1 MSHTVTLK
9 GPSPWGF
16 RLVGGRDFST
26 PITISRITA
35 GSKAAQGDLC
45 PGDTILAIN
54 GDSTESMTHME
65 AQNRIKACTRQLAL
79 NIIRS
84 GSGDRVWS
92 PTVSEDGKTSP
103 YTEPDSQNFRP
114 INSGY
119 GGYSRK
125 PSYTPEPPSPP
136 APPAPQP
143 TYANNGH
150 SRPNNGHSYGY
161 GNGHAQYN
169 NPTGLYAGSNG
180 DKYLPSKMGGLNL
193 SASHSPEPPMHSP
206 VQPLFQPAMHS
217 PMQPA
222 MQPPMH
228 SPIQLPMQSPVQPPM
243 QSPAGHN
250 GFNTQSD
257 VYKMLQDYEEPV
269 SEPKQSGSFKYLQG
283 ILEAEDGGVSPT
295 ERMRNLKSP
304 IRSPIPKLGSPIPSP
319 MPGLQKLPQCTR
331 CCNGIVGT
339 IVKARD
345 KLYHPDCFKCDD
357 CGINLKQRGYFF
369 IEDNLYCET
378 HAMAHVQAPEGYD
391 VVAVYPNSKVELV

>member
-1 MSHTVTLK
+1 MANMPQTVTLK

-26 PITISRITA
+26 PLTVSRVTP

-54 GDSTESMTHME
+54 GDSTELMTHME
-65 AQNRIKACTRQLAL
+65 AQNKIKTCTQQLVL
-79 NIIRS
+79 NINRS

-92 PTVSEDGKTSP
+92 PTLSDDGKTSP
-103 YTEPDSQNFRP
+103 YMEPDSQNFRP
-114 INSGY
+114 ITSGY

-125 PSYTPEPPSPP
+125 PSYTPEAMSPLQ
-136 APPAPQP
+136 APQP
-143 TYANNGH
+143 PLQAPQPVHQNNGH
-150 SRPNNGHSYGY
+150 SKPNNVHSYGY
-161 GNGHAQYN
+161 GTGTGHAQYN
-169 NPTGLYAGSNG
+169 NPAGLYAHNGSNG
-180 DKYLPSKMGGLNL
+180 DRSLPSKMGGLSL
-193 SASHSPEPPMHSP
+193 SATHSPE
-206 VQPLFQPAMHS
+206 L
-217 PMQPA
+217 
-222 MQPPMH
+222 
-228 SPIQLPMQSPVQPPM
+228 PINSN
-243 QSPAGHN
+243 GGRN
-250 GFNTQSD
+250 GFDAQSD

-304 IRSPIPKLGSPIPSP
+304 VRSPIPKLGSPIPSP

-331 CCNGIVGT
+331 CCNGIIGT

-345 KLYHPDCFKCDD
+345 KLYHPECFMCDD
-357 CGINLKQRGYFF
+357 CGVNLKQRGYFF
-369 IEDNLYCET
+369 IEDSLYCET
-378 HAMAHVQAPEGYD
+378 HAKARVQPPEGYD

>member
-1 MSHTVTLK
+1 MPNMPQTVTLK

-26 PITISRITA
+26 PLTISRVTP
-35 GSKAAQGDLC
+35 GSKAALGDLC

-54 GDSTESMTHME
+54 SDSTEHMTHME
-65 AQNRIKACTRQLAL
+65 AQNKIKTCNQQLTL
-79 NIIRS
+79 SIIRS

-103 YTEPDSQNFRP
+103 YMEPDSHQNFRP
-114 INSGY
+114 ITSGY

-125 PSYTPEPPSPP
+125 PSYTPEPQSPP
-136 APPAPQP
+136 VPQSPQAPQP
-143 TYANNGH
+143 TYLNNGH

-161 GNGHAQYN
+161 GNGTGHAQYN
-169 NPTGLYAGSNG
+169 NPAGLYAHNGSNG
-180 DKYLPSKMGGLNL
+180 DRSLPSKMGGLSL
-193 SASHSPEPPMHSP
+193 SATHSPEPPM
-206 VQPLFQPAMHS
+206 
-217 PMQPA
+217 
-222 MQPPMH
+222 
-228 SPIQLPMQSPVQPPM
+228 QSPV
-243 QSPAGHN
+243 GRN
-250 GFNTQSD
+250 GFDTQSD

-304 IRSPIPKLGSPIPSP
+304 VRSPIPKLGSPIPSP
-319 MPGLQKLPQCTR
+319 MSGLQKLPQCTR

-345 KLYHPDCFKCDD
+345 KLYHPECFVCDD
-357 CGINLKQRGYFF
+357 CSVNLKQRGYFF

-378 HAMAHVQAPEGYD
+378 HAKARVQPPEGYD

>member
-1 MSHTVTLK
+1 MTQTVTLK

-26 PITISRITA
+26 PLTVSRVTP

-54 GDSTESMTHME
+54 GDATEHMTHME
-65 AQNRIKACTRQLAL
+65 AQNKIKTCTQQLTL
-79 NIIRS
+79 SISR
-84 GSGDRVWS
+84 
-92 PTVSEDGKTSP
+92 
-103 YTEPDSQNFRP
+103 
-114 INSGY
+114 Y
-119 GGYSRK
+119 GNMRL
-125 PSYTPEPPSPP
+125 PSPENWCP
-136 APPAPQP
+136 ANL
-143 TYANNGH
+143 NNGH

-161 GNGHAQYN
+161 GNGTGHSQYN
-169 NPTGLYAGSNG
+169 NPAGLYAHNGSNG
-180 DKYLPSKMGGLNL
+180 DRSLPSKMGGLGI
-193 SASHSPEPPMHSP
+193 SATHSPEPP
-206 VQPLFQPAMHS
+206 
-217 PMQPA
+217 
-222 MQPPMH
+222 
-228 SPIQLPMQSPVQPPM
+228 IQSPV
-243 QSPAGHN
+243 SRN
-250 GFNTQSD
+250 GFDTESD

-304 IRSPIPKLGSPIPSP
+304 VRSPIPKLGSPIPSP
-319 MPGLQKLPQCTR
+319 MSGLQKLPQCTR

-345 KLYHPDCFKCDD
+345 KLYHPDCFICDD

-378 HAMAHVQAPEGYD
+378 HAKARVQPPEGYD

>member
-1 MSHTVTLK
+1 MPQTVTLK

-26 PITISRITA
+26 PLTVSRVTA

-45 PGDTILAIN
+45 PGDTILTIN
-54 GDSTESMTHME
+54 GDSTEQMTHME
-65 AQNRIKACTRQLAL
+65 AQNRIKTCTQQLTL
-79 NIIRS
+79 SISRS

-114 INSGY
+114 ITSGY

-125 PSYTPEPPSPP
+125 PSYTPEPQS
-136 APPAPQP
+136 PQP
-143 TYANNGH
+143 THPTQPTQPTQPTHMNNGH
-150 SRPNNGHSYGY
+150 SRPNNGHSHGY
-161 GNGHAQYN
+161 GNGTGHAQYN
-169 NPTGLYAGSNG
+169 NPTGLYGGSNG
-180 DKYLPSKMGGLNL
+180 DRCLPSKMGGLSL
-193 SASHSPEPPMHSP
+193 SATHSPEPP
-206 VQPLFQPAMHS
+206 A
-217 PMQPA
+217 
-222 MQPPMH
+222 
-228 SPIQLPMQSPVQPPM
+228 QSPV
-243 QSPAGHN
+243 GGN
-250 GFNTQSD
+250 GFNPQSD
-257 VYKMLQDYEEPV
+257 VYKMLQDYEEPA

-304 IRSPIPKLGSPIPSP
+304 VRSPIPKLGSPIPSP
-319 MPGLQKLPQCTR
+319 MSGLQKLPQCTR

-345 KLYHPDCFKCDD
+345 KLYHPECFMCDD
-357 CGINLKQRGYFF
+357 CGLNLKQRGYFF

-378 HAMAHVQAPEGYD
+378 HAKARVQPPEGYD

>member
-26 PITISRITA
+26 PLTISRITA

-114 INSGY
+114 ISSGY
-119 GGYSRK
+119 GGY
-125 PSYTPEPPSPP
+125 
-136 APPAPQP
+136 
-143 TYANNGH
+143 

-161 GNGHAQYN
+161 GNGHTQYN
-169 NPTGLYAGSNG
+169 NRTGLYAGSNG

-193 SASHSPEPPMHSP
+193 SASHSPEPSH
-206 VQPLFQPAMHS
+206 
-217 PMQPA
+217 
-222 MQPPMH
+222 QPPNAT
-228 SPIQLPMQSPVQPPM
+228 PLTAAWLLPCNFHCSSLQFPCT
-243 QSPAGHN
+243 SPATPPGPQWYS
-250 GFNTQSD
+250 TPPSPE
-257 VYKMLQDYEEPV
+257 VYKMCRL
-269 SEPKQSGSFKYLQG
+269 
-283 ILEAEDGGVSPT
+283 
-295 ERMRNLKSP
+295 
-304 IRSPIPKLGSPIPSP
+304 
-319 MPGLQKLPQCTR
+319 
-331 CCNGIVGT
+331 
-339 IVKARD
+339 
-345 KLYHPDCFKCDD
+345 
-357 CGINLKQRGYFF
+357 RG
-369 IEDNLYCET
+369 
-378 HAMAHVQAPEGYD
+378 
-391 VVAVYPNSKVELV
+391 AV